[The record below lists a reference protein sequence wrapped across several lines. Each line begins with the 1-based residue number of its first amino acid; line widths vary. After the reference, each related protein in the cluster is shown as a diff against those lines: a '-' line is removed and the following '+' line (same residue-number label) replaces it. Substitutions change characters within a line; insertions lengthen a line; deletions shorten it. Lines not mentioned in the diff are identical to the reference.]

1 MRSKRALA
9 FSTLLSL
16 TACGGSSA
24 AGSIPASGAGASS
37 ELSVSADLTPA
48 SARAQRDSIYVVNRD
63 LSVFVLPIG
72 SSGNVMPKRIIPGP
86 PNPPPPFGPRS
97 GKGIAVD
104 VHGNVYVPGA
114 TDVSVYGPSSNVP
127 LRTIDV
133 PNSPFGVAVDDAG
146 TLYVTAV
153 NATQTG
159 ATIGYVYGY
168 DASASGQATPVFT
181 ITGPDTGLTA
191 PPNFDEVDLGFVAVD
206 AQHNIYV
213 ENALDSQRRPMN
225 PGVFAFPAGS
235 DGNTPGP
242 LVVPD
247 VYSVDPT
254 GFAINRDGSKL
265 YFVADSAQ
273 VAVFTRRRKNGEYK
287 LIRQLGS
294 ASSGKAYHAVALD
307 AAGKVYALQGGTID
321 VYAAHAQ
328 DGASPIRSLTG
339 SFDATDVAIGP

>member
-1 MRSKRALA
+1 MRSKRAFAL
-9 FSTLLSL
+9 STLLSV
-16 TACGGSSA
+16 TACGGSS
-24 AGSIPASGAGASS
+24 GAGPTTGSATGVSPD
-37 ELSVSADLTPA
+37 LSVSPDLTPA
-48 SARAQRDSIYVVNRD
+48 SARGQRDSIYVVNRD

-72 SSGNVMPKRIIPGP
+72 TSGNVMPKRIIPGP
-86 PNPPPPFGPRS
+86 PNPQPPFGPRS

-104 VHGNVYVPGA
+104 VRGNVYVPGA
-114 TDVSVYGPSSNVP
+114 TDVSVYGPSSSLPV
-127 LRTIDV
+127 RTIDV
-133 PNSPFGVAVDDAG
+133 PNIPFGVAVDDAG

-153 NATQTG
+153 NAIQTS

-168 DASASGQATPVFT
+168 DANASGPATPIFT

-191 PPNFDEVDLGFVAVD
+191 PPNYDAVDLGFVAVD

-213 ENALDSQRRPMN
+213 ENALDSERRPMN
-225 PGVFAFPAGS
+225 PGVFKFPAGS
-235 DGNTPGP
+235 DGNAAGP
-242 LVVPD
+242 LVAPD

-254 GFAINRDGSKL
+254 GFAIDRDGRKL

-273 VAVFTRRRKNGEYK
+273 VAVFTRRRNSGTYR
-287 LIRQLGS
+287 LTHQLGS

-328 DGASPIRSLTG
+328 DGASPVRSLTG
-339 SFDATDVAIGP
+339 SFDATDIAIGP